1 MAIGMVEMQGMINRT
16 QDFQQ
21 LQHFENEKGALY
33 QSNQQVQVE
42 QNVDNHINQVHEKDK
57 AAEQNNADGGDGKQ
71 YTNGRNGQPKK
82 KQPQQDR
89 IIKKSTMAFDVKI

>member
-33 QSNQQVQVE
+33 QNNQQVQVD
-42 QNVDNHINQVHEKDK
+42 QNVENHINQVHEKDN

-71 YTNGRNGQPKK
+71 YANGRGGQSKK
-82 KQPQQDR
+82 KPQQEDR
-89 IIKKSTMAFDVKI
+89 IVKKSTMAFDVRI